1 MGIRVIKAFAQ
12 EKPEMDTFDKLSKE
26 NAKTYMKMVRVSG
39 ALGPVTEICF
49 SVSFLAFIL
58 YGSRMVISS
67 EISLGDFIAFNT
79 YMATIMGPV
88 RNISRII
95 EVWQRGAASAKRLD
109 DIFRK
114 SDIPEGKKPLREEEG
129 YEIQVKNLTFTYPQ
143 ESAPALRNINLTIPS
158 GSTLGVIGKTG
169 AGKTTLANLLLR
181 LFPIENGRI
190 FLNGMDINTISL
202 EVLREKIGFVP
213 QENFLFSATIGENIS
228 FYQGGIDE
236 AEIEQAARMSGVYD
250 NILEFP
256 EGFNTVVG
264 ERGVTLSGGQR
275 QRVSIARA
283 LVKNPSILILDDSLS
298 AVDTQTESEILGNIK
313 TVLKNRTGIIISHR
327 VSTVMHADNV
337 ILMDGGTII
346 EQGTH
351 EELMKL
357 KGSYYRLYLSQ
368 TEKKGKLED
377 LA

>member
-1 MGIRVIKAFAQ
+1 
-12 EKPEMDTFDKLSKE
+12 
-26 NAKTYMKMVRVSG
+26 
-39 ALGPVTEICF
+39 
-49 SVSFLAFIL
+49 
-58 YGSRMVISS
+58 
-67 EISLGDFIAFNT
+67 
-79 YMATIMGPV
+79 
-88 RNISRII
+88 
-95 EVWQRGAASAKRLD
+95 
-109 DIFRK
+109 
-114 SDIPEGKKPLREEEG
+114 
-129 YEIQVKNLTFTYPQ
+129 
-143 ESAPALRNINLTIPS
+143 
-158 GSTLGVIGKTG
+158 
-169 AGKTTLANLLLR
+169 
-181 LFPIENGRI
+181 
-190 FLNGMDINTISL
+190 
-202 EVLREKIGFVP
+202 
-213 QENFLFSATIGENIS
+213 
-228 FYQGGIDE
+228 
-236 AEIEQAARMSGVYD
+236 MSGVYD

-337 ILMDGGTII
+337 ILMDGGAII

>member
-1 MGIRVIKAFAQ
+1 M
-12 EKPEMDTFDKLSKE
+12 
-26 NAKTYMKMVRVSG
+26 
-39 ALGPVTEICF
+39 
-49 SVSFLAFIL
+49 
-58 YGSRMVISS
+58 
-67 EISLGDFIAFNT
+67 
-79 YMATIMGPV
+79 

-109 DIFRK
+109 DIFREK

-337 ILMDGGTII
+337 ILMDGGAII